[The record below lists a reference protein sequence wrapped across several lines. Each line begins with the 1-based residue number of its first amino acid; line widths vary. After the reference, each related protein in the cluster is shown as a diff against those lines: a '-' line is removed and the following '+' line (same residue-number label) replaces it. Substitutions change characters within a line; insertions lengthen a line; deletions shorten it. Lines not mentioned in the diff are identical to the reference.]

1 MESAALPAVLVVAD
15 TGRPSSV
22 RARARRVHSVRY
34 FSGLFT
40 FCISTVLS
48 RGSATKAAQYR
59 SARAHAEQKRKTT
72 RYRCDRNLE
81 ENPKGDLHYKE
92 EHVIHL

>member
-59 SARAHAEQKRKTT
+59 SARARMLNKNERQRDIVAIGISKKIRKATCT
-72 RYRCDRNLE
+72 IRRST
-81 ENPKGDLHYKE
+81 
-92 EHVIHL
+92 